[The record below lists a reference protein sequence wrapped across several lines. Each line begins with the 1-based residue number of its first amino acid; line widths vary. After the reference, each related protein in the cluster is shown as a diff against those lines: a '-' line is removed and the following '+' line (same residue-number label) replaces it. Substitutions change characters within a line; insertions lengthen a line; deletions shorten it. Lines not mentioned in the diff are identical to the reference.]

1 MKQSFSIFVFYL
13 YYVYSVLEIKS
24 KRVINHPY
32 SLQLYNF
39 LKTYYE
45 QYVKPEV
52 QLHMYIVNEGDL
64 KEITELPNN
73 PMYIKF
79 ELENIEL
86 FTYNP
91 KIIPDL
97 NTCELVPFKFMAIEC
112 VLSDS
117 QEFSL
122 EISYTENSQILGKEH
137 VAYLLKK
144 NHNFTLENDYTLH
157 IIDNNGKLI
166 QLTNN
171 SFIELKKDKYLIN
184 KNNLK
189 N

>member
-1 MKQSFSIFVFYL
+1 
-13 YYVYSVLEIKS
+13 
-24 KRVINHPY
+24 
-32 SLQLYNF
+32 
-39 LKTYYE
+39 
-45 QYVKPEV
+45 
-52 QLHMYIVNEGDL
+52 
-64 KEITELPNN
+64 
-73 PMYIKF
+73 
-79 ELENIEL
+79 
-86 FTYNP
+86 
-91 KIIPDL
+91 
-97 NTCELVPFKFMAIEC
+97 MAIEC